1 MNDHQFEIDEVV
13 LLDELNETQI
23 ERIEVEIDAREK
35 NLARLESSSASARVV
50 MGDARHRLKK
60 HQELG
65 IKLAA
70 VKHDLSVE
78 SSGKGEIHR

>member
-1 MNDHQFEIDEVV
+1 MTEHQFEIDEVV

-35 NLARLESSSASARVV
+35 NLARLESSSAAARVV
-50 MGDARHRLKK
+50 IWDARHRLKK

-78 SSGKGEIHR
+78 GSGKGEIHR

>member
-1 MNDHQFEIDEVV
+1 MTDNQFEIDEVI
-13 LLDELNETQI
+13 LLDELNETHI
-23 ERIEVEIDAREK
+23 ERIEVEVKTRQE
-35 NLARLESSSASARVV
+35 NLARLESSSAAARVV
-50 MGDARHRLKK
+50 IWDARSRLKK